1 MQTWRHVGLE
11 LGSHL
16 PFTVLATGAGILLAG
31 VLTYGAVV
39 VTGTCDPDAHAATT
53 QAHAPAHAGHGHP
66 EHDDPGAACGSHG
79 HVHGDLRA
87 GPVVRRASSTV
98 FHVFHPLHMLLSAI
112 ATTAMFWRHDRN
124 LLKAIL
130 TGIVGSVGVCGLSDV
145 CMPYVSG
152 YILGAHMHF
161 HWCIIEHPMVV
172 LPFMAV
178 GVLTGLLAHSA
189 MTHSTQLSHAGHVF
203 VSSAASIFY
212 LISFG
217 LSNWT
222 SQIGYVFIVV
232 IIAVVIPCCFSDI
245 VFPLL
250 VANRKGLVSCCDHRH
265 LHAGHGGD
273 EAPAP
278 DPHKHE
284 D

>member
-16 PFTVLATGAGILLAG
+16 PFTVLATAAGILLAG
-31 VLTYGAVV
+31 VLTYGAVL
-39 VTGTCDPDAHAATT
+39 VTGTYDPDAHATTT
-53 QAHAPAHAGHGHP
+53 QARTDDHDAHSKHHGH
-66 EHDDPGAACGSHG
+66 A
-79 HVHGDLRA
+79 HGDVQA

-130 TGIVGSVGVCGLSDV
+130 TGIVGSVGICGLSDV

-152 YILGAHMHF
+152 SILGAHMHF

-172 LPFMAV
+172 IPFLVV

-189 MTHSTQLSHAGHVF
+189 MTHSTQFSHAGHVL

-222 SQIGYVFIVV
+222 SQIGYVFVVV

-250 VANRKGLVSCCDHRH
+250 VANRKGLVSCCDHHH
-265 LHAGHGGD
+265 LHGGLGPD
-273 EAPAP
+273 AVPAP
-278 DPHKHE
+278 DPHAHE

>member
-1 MQTWRHVGLE
+1 MQTWRHMGLE

-16 PFTVLATGAGILLAG
+16 PFTVLATAAGILLAG
-31 VLTYGAVV
+31 VLTYGAVL
-39 VTGTCDPDAHAATT
+39 VTGTHDPDAQATTT
-53 QAHAPAHAGHGHP
+53 QARADGPAGHGHP
-66 EHDDPGAACGSHG
+66 EHDDSGATCEHPA
-79 HVHGDLRA
+79 HGDVQA

-145 CMPYVSG
+145 CMPYLSG
-152 YILGAHMHF
+152 SILGAHMHF
-161 HWCIIEHPMVV
+161 HWCVLSHPMVV
-172 LPFMAV
+172 IPFLVV

-189 MTHSTQLSHAGHVF
+189 MTHSTQFSHAGHVL
-203 VSSAASIFY
+203 VSSAATIFY

-217 LSNWT
+217 LSDWT

-232 IIAVVIPCCFSDI
+232 IIAVVIPCCLSDI

-250 VANRKGLVSCCDHRH
+250 VANRKGLVSCCDHHH
-265 LHAGHGGD
+265 LHEGHGPDG
-273 EAPAP
+273 APAP
-278 DPHKHE
+278 DPHAHE